1 MLISTWHPQ
10 AWAARV
16 RCQVCPGSPRSHQG
30 LTPSLCG
37 LTQAPRWSALND
49 RTCCSYLDPCTCKH
63 APWLSPL
70 LTWGRGRHLGCQKV
84 APHRVGIPHKHLP
97 LLGVLPEQGRVL
109 AHRPQRVGHLH
120 VTQPHPQLGTNV
132 HLCAFTRGR
141 SPACMPCLVAPA
153 QFFGVKCKRP
163 HWASVFART
172 GNVFIRRLHVTQ
184 PLTNPAKL
192 ALPACHAC
200 RQQIQSTR
208 WAVPGRPW
216 YSAAC
221 CTVVQC

>member
-16 RCQVCPGSPRSHQG
+16 RCQVCPGSPRSHKG
-30 LTPSLCG
+30 LTPNLCG

-63 APWLSPL
+63 APWLSSL

-120 VTQPHPQLGTNV
+120 VTQPYPQLATNV
-132 HLCAFTRGR
+132 HLCAFTCMHAMFG
-141 SPACMPCLVAPA
+141 SACTFSGSTAKELTGHHPLHAQATRHRAPA
-153 QFFGVKCKRP
+153 R
-163 HWASVFART
+163 RT
-172 GNVFIRRLHVTQ
+172 ATCQ
-184 PLTNPAKL
+184 PSHKL

-200 RQQIQSTR
+200 HQQIQSK
-208 WAVPGRPW
+208 
-216 YSAAC
+216 
-221 CTVVQC
+221 